1 MVLAHALH
9 LLGDIAIHSDCCD
22 AQNGEATTAG
32 ASPLFGK
39 PGGTRPSPASAN
51 SAEALRQAGR
61 RRQSGAFDD
70 ASYITGVELAIDG
83 ALRELIPRDSA
94 EEFPL
99 VPVPSDRAPS
109 AVRM

>member
-70 ASYITGVELAIDG
+70 ASYITGVAG
-83 ALRELIPRDSA
+83 ALRWELWIA
-94 EEFPL
+94 
-99 VPVPSDRAPS
+99 VAP
-109 AVRM
+109 M